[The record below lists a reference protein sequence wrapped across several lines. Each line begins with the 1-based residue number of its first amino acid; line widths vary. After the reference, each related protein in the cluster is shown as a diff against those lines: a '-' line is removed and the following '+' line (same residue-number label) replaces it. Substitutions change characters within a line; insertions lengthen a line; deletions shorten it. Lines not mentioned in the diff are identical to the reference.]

1 MYNMYIQKWTI
12 LLIIIINDNSIKIYK
27 QVHFDD

>member
-12 LLIIIINDNSIKIYK
+12 LLIIINDNSIKIYK